1 MTDIE
6 KAKSLLTNDMTC
18 VAIKGDTVYSSTKT
32 GISPILDWILE
43 GIDLSGFSV
52 ADKLIGKAAAMLLV
66 KAKVQN
72 VFTHTISE
80 DGKKYLE
87 NHNVMLDFDEFTPYI
102 INRTKTDICPM
113 EKAVKDIDDFET
125 GFDVLKSQRDK
136 LRHKE

>member
-1 MTDIE
+1 M
-6 KAKSLLTNDMTC
+6 
-18 VAIKGDTVYSSTKT
+18 
-32 GISPILDWILE
+32 
-43 GIDLSGFSV
+43 
-52 ADKLIGKAAAMLLV
+52 

-113 EKAVKDIDDFET
+113 EKAVKDIDDFEI